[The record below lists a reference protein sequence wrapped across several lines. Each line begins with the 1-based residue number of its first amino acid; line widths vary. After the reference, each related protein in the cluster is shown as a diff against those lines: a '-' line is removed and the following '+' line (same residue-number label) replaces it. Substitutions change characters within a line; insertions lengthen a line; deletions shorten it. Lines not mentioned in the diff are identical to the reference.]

1 MRSGHDNLRV
11 ADHWTPSRMRAEI
24 AQRTWFHTIDL
35 GGGIFT
41 AGQKDTPAEVVHMR
55 LPDLTG
61 RTVLD
66 VGACDG
72 FYSFEAERR
81 GAKDV
86 LATDS
91 WTWNWP
97 GSDARRNF
105 DLAHELLG
113 STVRVQ
119 EVAVEDLAPEVIG
132 GTFDIV
138 LFLGVLYHA
147 PDSLGYL
154 KRVRTLTAEMAIIE
168 TLVDLLDAN
177 IPAAAYYPGAS
188 LNHDGSN
195 HFGPNPMAVEGMLAD
210 AGFGRV
216 VALEPWETNP
226 WYSVP
231 PAGEINPTTLAAKAR
246 HRLRQR
252 FGRPRSGRMVFHAYV

>member
-1 MRSGHDNLRV
+1 
-11 ADHWTPSRMRAEI
+11 
-24 AQRTWFHTIDL
+24 
-35 GGGIFT
+35 
-41 AGQKDTPAEVVHMR
+41 MR

-66 VGACDG
+66 IGAYDG
-72 FYSFEAERR
+72 FYVFEAERR

-119 EVAVEDLAPEVIG
+119 DVAVEKLAPEVVG
-132 GTFDIV
+132 GTFDVV

-147 PDSLGYL
+147 PDHLGYL
-154 KRVRTLTAEMAIIE
+154 KRVRSVTGGWQSSRRSSTSSTCPCRPPPITPMRPSTTTAATI
-168 TLVDLLDAN
+168 
-177 IPAAAYYPGAS
+177 S
-188 LNHDGSN
+188 
-195 HFGPNPMAVEGMLAD
+195 GPTRWRSRSAGGR
-210 AGFGRV
+210 GFGQV
-216 VALEPWETNP
+216 VAFDPWATNP

-231 PAGEINPTTLAAKAR
+231 PAAEINPSTFVAKLRYRLR
-246 HRLRQR
+246 HR
-252 FGRPRSGRMVFHAYV
+252 FGSPRSGRMVFHAYV